1 MDIVWWLIVGFVAGA
16 IARLLVPGRNP
27 MGLLGTIVLGLAG
40 SLIGGFLGDLV
51 SGDDHG
57 LSPASLFGSI
67 VGAII
72 LLLIFRAVARR
83 GGVPGEAGR
92 AQAHR
97 AGLGRPF
104 HPRLPPP
111 VWGIRIS
118 AAHPPPSR

>member
-1 MDIVWWLIVGFVAGA
+1 MDIVWWLIVGLVAGA

-27 MGLLGTIVLGLAG
+27 MGLLGTMVLGLAG

-72 LLLIFRAVARR
+72 LMLILRAAPAVAGSR
-83 GGVPGEAGR
+83 GEAGR
-92 AQAHR
+92 
-97 AGLGRPF
+97 
-104 HPRLPPP
+104 PRLIEPDP
-111 VWGIRIS
+111 
-118 AAHPPPSR
+118 AAPSILGFHPPPFGG